1 MDDVQNHVD
10 ERGIPLDRVGVTDLQ
25 YPIVVLDQKHEKQH
39 TIARFTMSVNLPH
52 QFKGTH
58 MSRFIEVLNVH
69 HGEFTM
75 RTLPAMLRELK
86 QRLDAEAARVE
97 VTFPYF
103 VEKAAPS
110 SGAKALMD
118 YECSFVGELNGGD
131 VDFVVGVDVPVT
143 SLCPCS
149 KSISDYGA
157 HNQRGVISVAVR
169 GERGADGASAVH
181 LDRRT
186 RRHRRAVS
194 VGSRLSA
201 AQAPGRATRDDA
213 GLRQPGLRRGHGP
226 QCRDTTSGR
235 SPRLVVP
242 RERREPREHP
252 QSQCLRVICVDAASA
267 RLQPALPRPSE
278 HEAMGSVSRPMM
290 VAFPAQGVVKVP
302 LSSSPLA
309 LGPPAPRPLKSWALA
324 IDHLSIDLCHCAR
337 RKAGKPSTI

>member
-1 MDDVQNHVD
+1 MDDVQSHVD

-69 HGEFTM
+69 HGEFTV

-86 QRLDAEAARVE
+86 QRLNAEAARVE
-97 VTFPYF
+97 VVFPYF
-103 VEKAAPS
+103 MEKAAPK

-118 YECSFVGELNGGD
+118 YQCSFVGELNGGD

-169 GERGADGASAVH
+169 GEQGADGASKFIWIEELIDIAE
-181 LDRRT
+181 
-186 RRHRRAVS
+186 
-194 VGSRLSA
+194 
-201 AQAPGRATRDDA
+201 
-213 GLRQPGLRRGHGP
+213 
-226 QCRDTTSGR
+226 R
-235 SPRLVVP
+235 S
-242 RERREPREHP
+242 
-252 QSQCLRVICVDAASA
+252 ASA
-267 RLQPALPRPSE
+267 PVYPLLKRPDERHVTMQAYDNPVFVEDMVRNVAIQLQGDPRVSWFRVNAENHESIHNHSAFASLSWTRPAPN
-278 HEAMGSVSRPMM
+278 ATG
-290 VAFPAQGVVKVP
+290 
-302 LSSSPLA
+302 SSSVVVVGA
-309 LGPPAPRPLKSWALA
+309 NAP
-324 IDHLSIDLCHCAR
+324 
-337 RKAGKPSTI
+337 T